1 MRARATLAII
11 AIVTLAWDSA
21 AAHHVMDNRLPSTF
35 AEGLLSGLAHPII
48 GLDHFAAMLAVGIL
62 AAPQRRGAAL
72 VVAFVLAMIAG
83 VALHVGRASLPASEV
98 LAALVVVVLGVLAML
113 PTVVSATA
121 ALVLFAAAGAV
132 HGYALGESI
141 IGAEPTPLSAYFAGL
156 AVIQSAVALGAMTA
170 TRWIGDQA
178 GAKPVAVR
186 LAGAAIAGMGL
197 ALFAQQVTPGA

>member
-1 MRARATLAII
+1 LILAGEP
-11 AIVTLAWDSA
+11 A

-35 AEGLLSGLAHPII
+35 AEGLLSGIGHPVI
-48 GLDHFAAMLAVGIL
+48 GLDHFAALLAVGML
-62 AAPQRRGAAL
+62 AAAQRRGAAL

-83 VALHVGRASLPASEV
+83 VALHVGRAPLPASEF
-98 LAALVVVVLGVLAML
+98 LAALAVIALGALVMIPHA
-113 PTVVSATA
+113 VSATA

-141 IGAEPTPLSAYFAGL
+141 VGAEPAPLSAYFAGL
-156 AVIQSAVALGAMTA
+156 AIIQSAVALGAMTA
-170 TRWIGDQA
+170 TRWVGRRA

-197 ALFAQQVTPGA
+197 AILVQQVT